1 MLFENAVCFFQL
13 NILSN
18 ELTWSGSV
26 FIKLFCSFN
35 LHFDMLHSGKQ
46 LLQLG
51 ESGKSLTKHLVHS
64 TPCIGLGWVE
74 TFPRIRCTRFIMFSS
89 RLCAFPCNSVLQDR
103 NLTLRQNKL
112 VRFIPV
118 EFSTITNLPTLG
130 NALST

>member
-1 MLFENAVCFFQL
+1 MFENAVFFQL

-18 ELTWSGSV
+18 ELTWSGPV

-35 LHFDMLHSGKQ
+35 LQFEMLHSGKQ

-51 ESGKSLTKHLVHS
+51 ESGRSLTIHLVDF
-64 TPCIGLGWVE
+64 TPCVGLAWVE

-112 VRFIPV
+112 VCFFPANV
-118 EFSTITNLPTLG
+118 STITNLPTLG
-130 NALST
+130 NALGT